1 MSVVLHWFLPTNGD
15 SRSDLSLG
23 NAVGA
28 AGSRVLGG
36 SDERAPDLG
45 YIGLIAGA
53 AERLGFVGALTPTSS
68 WCEDAW
74 VMSAGLAPLTR
85 TFKFLVAFRPGLQ
98 SPTLAAQMAA
108 TFQRVSGGR
117 LLLNLV
123 TGGDDVEQRRFGDH
137 LDKTARY
144 ARAGEFM
151 HIFRELW
158 RGEPVDFAGEHF
170 DVRGGEIIPHPIWP
184 EVYFGGSSA
193 AALDVAASYADV
205 YLTWGEP
212 PAEVAEKLE
221 RVRERA
227 RAAGRELRFGIRLHV
242 ITRDTSDAA
251 WAKARQLLD
260 GLDPEA
266 IERAQA
272 IQRASQSEGQRRMVA
287 LHNGRTDSLEV
298 YPNLWAGVGLVRGG
312 AGTALVGS
320 HEEVADRIA
329 EYHDLGID
337 EFILSGY
344 PHLEE
349 AYRVGEGVMPVLRR
363 RGLLASENPEHETVE
378 V

>member
-28 AGSRVLGG
+28 AGTRVLGG

-74 VMSAGLAPLTR
+74 VMSAALAPLTR

-108 TFQRVSGGR
+108 TFQRVSGER

-144 ARAGEFM
+144 ARAGAN
-151 HIFRELW
+151 RP
-158 RGEPVDFAGEHF
+158 RKSP
-170 DVRGGEIIPHPIWP
+170 RS
-184 EVYFGGSSA
+184 SSA
-193 AALDVAASYADV
+193 SAN
-205 YLTWGEP
+205 
-212 PAEVAEKLE
+212 
-221 RVRERA
+221 A
-227 RAAGRELRFGIRLHV
+227 RAPPV
-242 ITRDTSDAA
+242 
-251 WAKARQLLD
+251 
-260 GLDPEA
+260 
-266 IERAQA
+266 
-272 IQRASQSEGQRRMVA
+272 ASS
-287 LHNGRTDSLEV
+287 
-298 YPNLWAGVGLVRGG
+298 
-312 AGTALVGS
+312 GS
-320 HEEVADRIA
+320 
-329 EYHDLGID
+329 G
-337 EFILSGY
+337 S
-344 PHLEE
+344 
-349 AYRVGEGVMPVLRR
+349 
-363 RGLLASENPEHETVE
+363 AST
-378 V
+378 